1 MSRGAL
7 SDPSVIGSKKTS
19 DEKRGTPKTQGFR
32 EKISDEKRCT
42 TKIQGA
48 RKKDNR

>member
-1 MSRGAL
+1 M
-7 SDPSVIGSKKTS
+7 
-19 DEKRGTPKTQGFR
+19 KREAPLKHKGLR